1 MAMTVTVHVHS
12 VRPITT
18 VYATSSCNESSSLL
32 SSLIFRYV
40 IGKAVEK
47 TLLLQ
52 SLHLLLAAVGL
63 HSPQLRPDCRVAY
76 LE

>member
-12 VRPITT
+12 VRPRTT
-18 VYATSSCNESSSLL
+18 VYAIPSCNESSSLL
-32 SSLIFRYV
+32 SSLIFRYA

>member
-12 VRPITT
+12 DRP
-18 VYATSSCNESSSLL
+18 VADLHMQLPHAANRLHCLF
-32 SSLIFRYV
+32 IFRYA

-52 SLHLLLAAVGL
+52 SLHLLLAAIGL
-63 HSPQLRPDCRVAY
+63 YSPQLRPDCRVAY

>member
-1 MAMTVTVHVHS
+1 MQLLHATNRRRCLAHS
-12 VRPITT
+12 F
-18 VYATSSCNESSSLL
+18 
-32 SSLIFRYV
+32 FRYA